1 MHIQRIQVPDF
12 RALKN
17 VDISFEKEFT
27 PRIFPLGSQNG
38 GGKSTLLQL
47 IFVLLHCAGN
57 PDRVE
62 FIQNLLY
69 GFQINDESGKR
80 TLAIIDIWDGSKT
93 VTLDFFICN
102 NFYLE
107 NLLNRSEDINI
118 CDEFV
123 VKHKEHIKLQLKLD
137 LLNIHLKKLLDVGNI
152 KKVENNSLVI
162 ERELNK
168 IKKDILS
175 IDIQRYVDNIYNV
188 KMQHIDGR
196 IAKIKEVINELI
208 TNTEEAYSH
217 ISDYMYTYFEATQIE
232 NHFILFDELLEKEK
246 IIHVCEFVAEKNKQD
261 NSLLCYTDSINPTE
275 TSKFLAELSSKIF
288 FSAHISQ
295 IFLFL
300 AQDMRKKLFTKQ
312 NNNYWLQDEYYGY
325 LKEQKDKLP
334 GLFTYDFLAIDTIT
348 EAFKDARDD
357 DFKQAI
363 IFGEYGNSYKKLLE
377 ELHNILVNKKV
388 NINVNLSGVDFTLDI
403 DGQEL
408 SPEDLSHGEL
418 KRLCLYTWMKH
429 NKIEDAIVL
438 MDELEISFHPDW
450 QYQIVRDLEEWG
462 ATNQYILAT
471 HSYELCNAVTPAHV
485 KELDPK
491 LQARTIQ

>member
-17 VDISFEKEFT
+17 VDITFEKEFT

-47 IFVLLHCAGN
+47 IFVLLHCSGN

-62 FIQNLLY
+62 FIQNLLD
-69 GFQINDESGKR
+69 GFHVNDESGKR

-93 VTLDFFICN
+93 VRLDFFVGN
-102 NFYLE
+102 DYYLE
-107 NLLNRSEDINI
+107 NLLFTSDDINNSQ
-118 CDEFV
+118 ELV
-123 VKHKEHIKLQLKLD
+123 SNHRKNLKFQSELH
-137 LLNIHLKKLLDVGNI
+137 LLNVHLQKLLDIANI
-152 KKVENNSLVI
+152 NKVESNSFLI
-162 ERELNK
+162 EREINK
-168 IKKDILS
+168 IKKYIKDI
-175 IDIQRYVDNIYNV
+175 DFRKYVDNLHNAKIQTIESRVY
-188 KMQHIDGR
+188 
-196 IAKIKEVINELI
+196 KIKEVINEIL
-208 TNTEEAYSH
+208 NSRAEA
-217 ISDYMYTYFEATQIE
+217 SDNIYNYFHEKQIE
-232 NHFILFDELLEKEK
+232 GHILFFVELLKKEK
-246 IIHVCEFVAEKNKQD
+246 NIHICDFVVKKNRQE
-261 NSLLCYTDSINPTE
+261 NSLLCYTDSIDTTE
-275 TSKFLAELSSKIF
+275 TSKFLSELSSKIF

-334 GLFTYDFLAIDTIT
+334 GLFTYDFLAIDTIN

-363 IFGEYGNSYKKLLE
+363 IVGEYGNSYKKLLE

-388 NINVNLSGVDFTLDI
+388 NINVNLSGVNFTLDI
-403 DGQEL
+403 DDTEL

-418 KRLCLYTWMKH
+418 KRLCIYTWLKH